1 MVVILQRETT
11 HPRKPSRR
19 FGKDFSKIFTPRIF
33 GVARQQRAVPL
44 YAEKLFGIRKVL
56 ALRGRVAFPSHA
68 TLQPTIWQVQKR
80 GSDARQRQIP
90 ESTGIISNSPR
101 RRISALSRCFIRRDR
116 SITGAVLSSKESSPR
131 SLSSSNATRRRR
143 SLLPGW
149 TSFIFNFRNWPI
161 TVRPSRRYNK
171 YSDGKLLGKCSLKIT
186 YHQPTYLKGKPDR
199 ECSMSG

>member
-1 MVVILQRETT
+1 MVCPTKT
-11 HPRKPSRR
+11 
-19 FGKDFSKIFTPRIF
+19 
-33 GVARQQRAVPL
+33 
-44 YAEKLFGIRKVL
+44 L
-56 ALRGRVAFPSHA
+56 ALRGRAAFPSHA

-116 SITGAVLSSKESSPR
+116 SITGAVLSSKESSAR
-131 SLSSSNATRRRR
+131 SSLSSDATLPKCNS
-143 SLLPGW
+143 SLGW
-149 TSFIFNFRNWPI
+149 TTFISNFKSSG
-161 TVRPSRRYNK
+161 TTMRPSRWYNK

>member
-1 MVVILQRETT
+1 MAL
-11 HPRKPSRR
+11 
-19 FGKDFSKIFTPRIF
+19 FSKQNKEAFIK
-33 GVARQQRAVPL
+33 PL
-44 YAEKLFGIRKVL
+44 KL
-56 ALRGRVAFPSHA
+56 PDWW
-68 TLQPTIWQVQKR
+68 QPQKR

-101 RRISALSRCFIRRDR
+101 KRISALSRCFVRQDR
-116 SITGAVLSSKESSPR
+116 SITAAGLSSKESSGR
-131 SLSSSNATRRRR
+131 SSLSSDETLRKC

-149 TSFIFNFRNWPI
+149 MTFISNFKSWGI
-161 TVRPSRRYNK
+161 TVCPSRRYNK